1 MGFSRQEYWSGLPV
15 PSLLC
20 ATKNDQRKNPKPAN
34 YTVTHHVVC
43 IPTSEGLN
51 RCQKQG
57 TLAYRSNSKRSS
69 CYGLLPNCKTPD
81 WELGTVPS
89 LQGLCAPETL
99 LCAGAK
105 RLRAGALQQ
114 DQPGGEAGKRAPLQP
129 GDLRSHALACSPVWV
144 QGETLHVKHRAG
156 VQRLHTEC

>member
-99 LCAGAK
+99 LCAERSVSEQGLCSRTSRVERQA
-105 RLRAGALQQ
+105 REPPYSRVTSGLTPLLAL
-114 DQPGGEAGKRAPLQP
+114 PCGSKVRH
-129 GDLRSHALACSPVWV
+129 SM
-144 QGETLHVKHRAG
+144 
-156 VQRLHTEC
+156 